1 LYSGGEWGKPTS
13 LELDVGGEVDL
24 VQVVVDEVPDV
35 PGQVV
40 MPEQHTTL
48 NKHNVNTSTVYSVQ
62 SP

>member
-1 LYSGGEWGKPTS
+1 MGGKPTS

-40 MPEQHTTL
+40 MPEQHTTQ
-48 NKHNVNTSTVYSVQ
+48 NKHNVN
-62 SP
+62 

>member
-1 LYSGGEWGKPTS
+1 MGGKPTS

-40 MPEQHTTL
+40 MPTHHFTL
-48 NKHNVNTSTVYSVQ
+48 NKHND
-62 SP
+62 